1 MGPVM
6 VRVSC
11 HSTANA
17 APYRRLG
24 GRPTGTFRTPF
35 QQVRRSLGPVSPEPD
50 LVAIS
55 AAIHDDYFDVEAI
68 SFNADA
74 KEVRLLIYR
83 GETKKHFIG
92 WSSRPPGEPLSPPVA
107 ELVIRGV
114 VGMSVKDDAGIG
126 WVDVQGIT
134 YDEAEG
140 ESPTCM

>member
-1 MGPVM
+1 M
-6 VRVSC
+6 
-11 HSTANA
+11 
-17 APYRRLG
+17 
-24 GRPTGTFRTPF
+24 
-35 QQVRRSLGPVSPEPD
+35 SPEPD

-140 ESPTCM
+140 VVRLSSNVPVVITCDVRALNVDLIEH